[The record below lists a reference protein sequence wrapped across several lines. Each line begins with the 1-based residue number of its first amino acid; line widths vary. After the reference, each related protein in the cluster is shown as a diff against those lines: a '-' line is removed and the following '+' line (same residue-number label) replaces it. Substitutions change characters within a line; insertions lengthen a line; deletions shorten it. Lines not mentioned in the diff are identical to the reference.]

1 MEIKEYNDSCNI
13 NFFWRKG
20 DYKIII
26 DLKIKCSLMQRDC
39 LTIILQSMIICKIS
53 ENISIRIIF
62 LNEWN
67 FNNGLFDI
75 SQIVQLASEVRDFSS
90 SQAWNFI
97 KKLEFLRK
105 TSKRTVIAPKYISVS
120 SPRMLGPLFF
130 SPSSSFFFFSFTFF
144 VLIHYYCLL
153 VIATRCNIK
162 PLLI

>member
-1 MEIKEYNDSCNI
+1 
-13 NFFWRKG
+13 
-20 DYKIII
+20 
-26 DLKIKCSLMQRDC
+26 MQRDYC

-67 FNNGLFDI
+67 DNNGLFDI

-130 SPSSSFFFFSFTFF
+130 PFFFLFFFFFYFFCFNTLLLPPRYCHTMQYQAASHITLLFQATFT
-144 VLIHYYCLL
+144 I
-153 VIATRCNIK
+153 RN
-162 PLLI
+162 

>member
-67 FNNGLFDI
+67 VNNGLFDI

-120 SPRMLGPLFF
+120 SPGMLGPLFF
-130 SPSSSFFFFSFTFF
+130 PFFFLFFFSFTFF